1 MTYPLISIIVPIY
14 KVEPYLRRCLDSIVN
29 QTYTNLEII
38 LVDDGS
44 PDNCPQICDEYA
56 AKDNRIVVIH
66 KENGGLSDARNAG
79 LDICRGEYVSFV
91 DSDDWVADIYIE
103 VMLKAIKDN
112 MATMAITDF
121 SRTSQTFS
129 TSYSHYDISHVE
141 ILNHIEA
148 TKKLWSE
155 HISAFTTVWGA
166 LYKTNLFKRIQ
177 FPKGRIH
184 EDLYVSFQLLYT
196 SNKTVFIDIPLYFYF
211 YRDDSITEKN
221 PDSLVRKLEP
231 RYKRYLFFKEKKENE
246 LKQLCLKTL
255 CWEFISAFED
265 IYINK
270 AEYIGFD
277 NKKEFLSILKEI
289 IADYKQSCKFTLIQN
304 LFLTFIY
311 NLPQL
316 FILYRKCTRA
326 SKR

>member
-246 LKQLCLKTL
+246 LKRELEK
-255 CWEFISAFED
+255 S
-265 IYINK
+265 
-270 AEYIGFD
+270 G
-277 NKKEFLSILKEI
+277 KKRNV
-289 IADYKQSCKFTLIQN
+289 A
-304 LFLTFIY
+304 
-311 NLPQL
+311 
-316 FILYRKCTRA
+316 
-326 SKR
+326 

>member
-1 MTYPLISIIVPIY
+1 MTLPLVSIIIPIW
-14 KVEPYLRRCLDSIVN
+14 KVEPYLRRCLDSIIN
-29 QTYTNLEII
+29 QTYSNLEII

-44 PDNCPQICDEYA
+44 PDKCPQICDDYA
-56 AKDNRIVVIH
+56 AKDNRIIVIH
-66 KENGGLSDARNAG
+66 KKNGGLSDARNAG
-79 LDICRGEYVSFV
+79 LEICRGEYISFV

-112 MATMAITDF
+112 MATMAITNF
-121 SRTSQTFS
+121 SRTTQTFS
-129 TSYSHYDISHVE
+129 ISFPRYDISHVE

-148 TKKLWSE
+148 TKQLWSE
-155 HISAFTTVWGA
+155 HISAFTTVWGG
-166 LYKTNLFKRIQ
+166 LYKSSLFKHMR

-184 EDLYVSFQLLYT
+184 EDLYVSFQLLYA
-196 SNKTVFIDIPLYFYF
+196 SNKTIFIDMPLYFYF

-265 IYINK
+265 IYTNK
-270 AEYIGFD
+270 AEYIGFND
-277 NKKEFLSILKEI
+277 KKKFLLILKEI
-289 IADYKQSCKFTLIQN
+289 IADYKQSCKSTLIQS
-304 LFLTFIY
+304 LFLTFVY

-316 FILYRKCTRA
+316 FILYRKYIRT